1 MKRGLSEIAKQ
12 APVGLCTLIGEEF
25 IVEMANEAYL
35 EMADKTEEEV
45 LNKRLFEVI
54 PEIRELVEPVFLN
67 VYHTGIPF
75 TATDYRVVLNRSG
88 KPQTAYFNLIY
99 QPLRNEEGN
108 IAGIIVIAMEVTD
121 LVVSRKK
128 LEQREKNFRQMVMDS
143 PIAMTILRGRDLR
156 IEMANELMLTRFWRR
171 TAAEVNGRPLLEV
184 FPELQGQRFPD
195 LLLNVLESGQVCRD
209 KEAEA
214 IIDAQDGRK
223 VFYMD
228 FEYAPLMEDSE
239 EGVTGVMVS
248 AYDVTETVL
257 AKRAAKEAEERLKL
271 AIESTGMGTYE
282 VDLVNNEMT
291 HSRSFL
297 QIFGMNPDLPVDR
310 KELVSRIHPDDLEIR
325 RKAHE
330 RSLKTGVLTYEFRLN
345 RGDNEWHWIKA
356 WGRVL
361 FDESGKP
368 IRLTGTILDTTDEKL
383 TLLALRSS
391 EKRFRT
397 LADTLPAMVW
407 ISDPE
412 GNLYYYNRSVHEYS
426 GFTPEEL
433 ARVGWLE
440 IVHPEDR
447 EENVAK
453 WMHCIQ
459 TQEPFLFEHRFRRH
473 DGAYRW
479 QLSRAVPQYNENGQV
494 EMWVGSSTDIHE
506 HKIFADELEEQVIQR
521 TQELINSNEA
531 LLKSNTELA
540 QFAYVASHDLQEPLR
555 KIQTFVT
562 MVSDLERNRISE
574 KGAEILQ
581 RLRSTAERM
590 QQLVIDL
597 LSYSRVNKME
607 NHFAKTDLNYLVHSI
622 LQQLEERIDHLRIKL
637 QLDTLPV
644 IWAVP
649 FQMEQLFTN
658 LLSNAIKFSDP
669 SKSSKIEVRYQHLP
683 AGTETNAMLNET
695 WDYHKIEVADNGIG
709 FDNEYKEKI
718 FQVFQRLHGKDI
730 FPGTGIGLAI
740 CKKIIDN
747 HQGLISANGAIG
759 EGALFTIYIPDFSH
773 ESPSNI

>member
-1 MKRGLSEIAKQ
+1 MKRGFWEIAKQ
-12 APVGLCTLIGEEF
+12 APVGFCILTGDEF
-25 IVEMANEAYL
+25 IVEMANEAFL
-35 EMADKTEEEV
+35 EMADKTEQEV
-45 LNKRLFEVI
+45 LNTRIFDVFPEV
-54 PEIRELVEPVFLN
+54 RELVEPALLN
-67 VYHTGIPF
+67 VYHTGDPF
-75 TATDYRVVLNRSG
+75 TATDYKVDLKRSG

-99 QPLRNEEGN
+99 QPLRNDEGW
-108 IAGIIVIAMEVTD
+108 ISGIIVIAMEVTD

-128 LEQREKNFRQMVMDS
+128 LEHREKNFRQMVMDS
-143 PIAMTILRGRDLR
+143 PIAMTILRGRELI
-156 IEMANELMLTRFWRR
+156 IEMANELMLTKFWRR

-184 FPELQGQRFPD
+184 FPELEGQRFPD
-195 LLLNVLESGQVCRD
+195 LLLHVLDSGEVCRD

-214 IIDAQDGRK
+214 IVDAKDGRK
-223 VFYMD
+223 VFFID
-228 FEYAPLMEDSE
+228 FEYAPLMEESG

-282 VDLVNNEMT
+282 VDLVDNQMT
-291 HSRSFL
+291 YSRSFL

-310 KELVSRIHPDDLEIR
+310 KALVSRIHPDDLDIR

-330 RSLKTGVLTYEFRLN
+330 RSLQTGVLTYEFRLN
-345 RGDNEWHWIKA
+345 RGDNEWRWIKA

-361 FDESGKP
+361 FDEAGKP
-368 IRLTGTILDTTDEKL
+368 LRLTGTILDTTEEKL

-412 GNLYYYNRSVHEYS
+412 GNLYYYNRSVYEYS
-426 GFTPEEL
+426 GFTPEDL
-433 ARVGWLE
+433 ARVGWIE

-447 EENVAK
+447 KENIEK
-453 WMHCIQ
+453 WMHSIR
-459 TQEPFLFEHRFRRH
+459 TGEAFLFEHRFRRQ

-506 HKIFADELEEQVIQR
+506 HKIFADELEQQVNQR
-521 TQELINSNEA
+521 TQELMDSNEA

-562 MVSDLERNRISE
+562 MVSDLESSRISE

-607 NHFAKTDLNYLVHSI
+607 NHFTKTDLNYLVHTI
-622 LQQLEERIDHLRIKL
+622 LQQLEESIDHRQIKI

-644 IWAVP
+644 MWAVP
-649 FQMEQLFTN
+649 FQIEQLFTN
-658 LLSNAIKFSDP
+658 LLSNAIKFSDQG
-669 SKSSKIEVRYQHLP
+669 KSAKIQIRYQYLP
-683 AGTETNAMLNET
+683 AGKHTEQGLNKSWT
-695 WDYHKIEVADNGIG
+695 YHKIEVEDNGIG
-709 FDNEYKEKI
+709 FDNEYRDRI
-718 FQVFQRLHGKDI
+718 FQVFQRLHGKDT

-747 HQGLISANGAIG
+747 HQGLIKASGTIGKGAM
-759 EGALFTIYIPDFSH
+759 FTIFIPDFSS
-773 ESPSNI
+773 EGPSNI

>member
-1 MKRGLSEIAKQ
+1 MKRGFSEIAKQ

-54 PEIRELVEPVFLN
+54 PEVRELIEPVLLE

-75 TATDYRVVLNRSG
+75 TATDYKVVLNRSG

-99 QPLRNEEGN
+99 QPLRNEEGS
-108 IAGIIVIAMEVTD
+108 IAGIIVIAIEVTD

-128 LEQREKNFRQMVMDS
+128 LEQREQNFRQLVMDS

-184 FPELQGQRFPD
+184 FPELKGQRFPD

-228 FEYAPLMEDSE
+228 FEYAPLMEDTA

-257 AKRAAKEAEERLKL
+257 AKRTAKEAEERLKL

-282 VDLVNNEMT
+282 VDLLNNEMT

-330 RSLKTGVLTYEFRLN
+330 RSLTTGVLTYEFRLN

-356 WGRVL
+356 WGRVM

-383 TLLALRSS
+383 TLLALRNS

-562 MVSDLERNRISE
+562 MVSDLERTRISE

-683 AGTETNAMLNET
+683 AGTEKSAMLNET

-773 ESPSNI
+773 EGPSNI